1 MVMQEELKMQF
12 CFTSSVFHVLAVCTA
27 TGKMFVARTLAETPK
42 SRHPSVYTTTATA
55 LHLEP

>member
-12 CFTSSVFHVLAVCTA
+12 CFTSHVFHVLTVCTA
-27 TGKMFVARTLAETPK
+27 TGKILVARTLAETP
-42 SRHPSVYTTTATA
+42 RHQSVYTTTATA